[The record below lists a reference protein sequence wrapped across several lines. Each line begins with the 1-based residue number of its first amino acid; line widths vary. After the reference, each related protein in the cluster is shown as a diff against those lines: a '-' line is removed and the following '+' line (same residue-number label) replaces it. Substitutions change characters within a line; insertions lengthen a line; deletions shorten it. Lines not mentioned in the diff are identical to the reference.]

1 MSFTKLPT
9 HVSPA
14 YFQRIKQDNVHSV
27 KTFFAL
33 QNWQHFFTA
42 ELILLQSMITLSLS
56 LSLCTSL
63 LFNVFFL
70 TFWSINSNIRST
82 VHAQSVHGIF
92 TFSFLAWNIRS
103 EFLFSHKF
111 QNVKFNWAGLDWNN
125 WFHDEF
131 WILTPLHCVPTN
143 WSKETNINWGYFH
156 FIMRLTSPIKQ
167 YSVGTETY
175 N

>member
-1 MSFTKLPT
+1 
-9 HVSPA
+9 
-14 YFQRIKQDNVHSV
+14 
-27 KTFFAL
+27 
-33 QNWQHFFTA
+33 
-42 ELILLQSMITLSLS
+42 MIT

-131 WILTPLHCVPTN
+131 WILTRLRCVPTN
-143 WSKETNINWGYFH
+143 RSKETNINWGYFH
-156 FIMRLTSPIKQ
+156 FIMRLNFPNKTIFSRHTFTIKIQ
-167 YSVGTETY
+167 QQGRSLVSVYKFNIRLSSFVYEVMKHCHCKHLH
-175 N
+175 